1 MKTYLSK
8 FLYVISA
15 KKRTIFV
22 LLFLFLLTSVLDA
35 LGIGLVGPFMSLATN
50 PDLVFKSSWLNWGYV
65 NSGLKS
71 TSQYIALLGLGII
84 FVFGIKSLLYFQVQ
98 RYIFNF
104 SLTQQ
109 GLLRLRLLHGYLTVN
124 YTYHLSKNSASLIQ
138 NIIHET
144 FLFCYSVTLPLLSS
158 AANSVVVFALII
170 LLLKTDFSATASILL
185 MLILAFAFYNRF
197 KDKMAY
203 WGKEGSESDTEMIRI
218 INHSVGGLKETRV
231 IGCESYFESQMNIQA
246 QRHALTGSLFQV
258 FQNLPRIAIEALL
271 VTFIVCFISIS
282 LVFNQNPQNLISIL
296 SIFAVASIRLIP
308 AASQFMSAIGTL
320 RNSSYSLNKLYF
332 DLQELEV
339 NKLHSIKYID
349 VLYKSKP
356 EVFIEKS
363 NKLKKLNFLNEI
375 SIKTLSYSYPNVSK
389 NALSNLDL
397 TIKKGESIALIGKSG
412 AGKTTLVDVI
422 LGLLVPNHGD
432 ITVDG
437 VSIYNE
443 NNDNLRSWQNMI
455 GYIPQSIFLMD
466 DTIER
471 NIAFGVPDN
480 QIDSQQLQKAIQTA
494 QLEELI
500 LQLPDGMKT
509 SVGERGVRLSGG
521 QRQRIGIARALYH
534 QRDILILD
542 EATSALD
549 NETENL
555 ISEAIRSLS
564 RTKTLILIAHRL
576 STVEHCDRIYVLEHG
591 RVVKS
596 GSYREVVLGQ
606 TISS

>member
-1 MKTYLSK
+1 MKKYLSK

-15 KKRTIFV
+15 KKRTIFL
-22 LLFLFLLTSVLDA
+22 LLFLFLLISVLDA

-50 PDLVFKSSWLNWGYV
+50 PDLVFQNSWLNWGYV
-65 NSGLKS
+65 HSGFQS

-84 FVFGIKSLLYFQVQ
+84 IIFGIKSLLYFQVQ
-98 RYIFNF
+98 RYIYDF

-124 YTYHLSKNSASLIQ
+124 YTYHLNKNSASLIQ

-158 AANSVVVFALII
+158 VANSVVVSALIL

-185 MLILAFAFYNRF
+185 MLTLAFAFYNRF
-197 KDKMAY
+197 KDQMAY

-258 FQNLPRIAIEALL
+258 FQSLPRIAIEALL
-271 VTFIVCFISIS
+271 VTFIVCFISVS

-308 AASQFMSAIGTL
+308 ASSQLMSAIGTL

-332 DLQELEV
+332 DLKELEI
-339 NKLHSIKYID
+339 NKLESIEYIKN
-349 VLYKSKP
+349 LYKS
-356 EVFIEKS
+356 ESNVTIGKS
-363 NKLKKLNFLNEI
+363 NFLPKLNFHNDINLNKI
-375 SIKTLSYSYPNVSK
+375 HYSYPNVSE
-389 NALSNLDL
+389 NALENVSL
-397 TIKKGESIALIGKSG
+397 TLKKGQSIALIGKSG

-422 LGLLVPNHGD
+422 LGLLIPNHGD
-432 ITVDG
+432 IRVDG
-437 VSIYNE
+437 VSIY
-443 NNDNLRSWQNMI
+443 DNLRSWQNLI

-471 NIAFGVPDN
+471 NIAFGVLDE
-480 QIDSQQLQKAIQTA
+480 QIDSQKLQKAIQTA

-500 LQLPDGMKT
+500 SQLPDGIKT
-509 SVGERGVRLSGG
+509 AVGERGVRLSGG

-534 QRDILILD
+534 QREILILD

-576 STVEHCDRIYVLEHG
+576 STVEHCDRIYVLERG
-591 RVVKS
+591 KIVKS
-596 GSYREVVLGQ
+596 GSYQEVVLGQ

>member
-1 MKTYLSK
+1 MKKYFSK

-15 KKRTIFV
+15 KKRTIFI
-22 LLFLFLLTSVLDA
+22 LLCLFLLISVLDA

-65 NSGLKS
+65 NSGFQS

-84 FVFGIKSLLYFQVQ
+84 IIFGIKSLLYFQVQ
-98 RYIFNF
+98 RYIYDF

-109 GLLRLRLLHGYLTVN
+109 GLLKLRLLHGYLTVN
-124 YTYHLSKNSASLIQ
+124 YTYHLNKNSALLIQ

-158 AANSVVVFALII
+158 AANSVVVSALIL

-185 MLILAFAFYNRF
+185 MLTLAFAFYNKF
-197 KDKMAY
+197 KDQMAY

-258 FQNLPRIAIEALL
+258 FQSLPRIAIEALL
-271 VTFIVCFISIS
+271 VTFIVCFISVS

-308 AASQFMSAIGTL
+308 AASQLMSAIGTL

-332 DLQELEV
+332 DLKELET
-339 NKLHSIKYID
+339 NKLESIKSIKS
-349 VLYKSKP
+349 LYKS
-356 EVFIEKS
+356 ESNVTIGKS
-363 NKLKKLNFLNEI
+363 TSIQKLNFRNVLILNKI
-375 SIKTLSYSYPNVSK
+375 NYSYPNVSE
-389 NALSNLDL
+389 NALENVSL
-397 TIKKGESIALIGKSG
+397 TLKKGQSIALIGKSG

-422 LGLLVPNHGD
+422 LGLLIPNHGD
-432 ITVDG
+432 IRVDG
-437 VSIYNE
+437 VSIY
-443 NNDNLRSWQNMI
+443 DNLRSWQNLI

-471 NIAFGVPDN
+471 NIAFGVLDE
-480 QIDSQQLQKAIQTA
+480 QIDSQKLQKAIQTA

-500 LQLPDGMKT
+500 SQLPDGIKT
-509 SVGERGVRLSGG
+509 AVGERGVRLSGG

-534 QRDILILD
+534 QREILILD

-564 RTKTLILIAHRL
+564 GTKTLILIAHRL
-576 STVEHCDRIYVLEHG
+576 STVEHCDRIYVLERG
-591 RVVKS
+591 RIVKS
-596 GSYREVVLGQ
+596 GNYQEVVLGQ